1 MQFGSLI
8 VFFALLILMPV
19 SMPRIV
25 RVVRPFVLEDQI
37 MHDLLVNTSLTV
49 ASLFFAI
56 APV

>member
-8 VFFALLILMPV
+8 VFFALLMPV

-37 MHDLLVNTSLTV
+37 MHDLLVNASLTV
-49 ASLFFAI
+49 ATLFFAI